1 MADYSMTSAEARS
14 SIKKVAK
21 EANSIDPSAVIDF
34 FEIDTSDIQFDL
46 GIRNSTED
54 NENDRIFRFHNS
66 ISLTTRSIY
75 FNDKEYIAAPVAVE
89 GFELATKGSLPR
101 PTMSIAVKSD
111 GVDALSKLKT
121 VLAQIGDLT
130 GAKFTRIRTFA
141 KFIDGSDPDGKN
153 YAFLTSLIKD
163 HDPDPNAILNY
174 DIYYIDRK
182 TSESNQTL
190 SFEMTSSIDLENFSV
205 PKRLVIQDRCQ
216 WQYRGEGCCYTAN
229 LSASTHG
236 TTDRG
241 ILDPKNSNYIPVAND
256 LNERIFDESETNQN
270 GILRLTTKVGTTSS
284 LWNKNKD
291 SNYTVGEMVFIT
303 KNGVEY
309 HFVCKVEHAPNL
321 DTAPPNTDYWIA
333 DQCSKSVQGCKLRW
347 QGVLPYG
354 GFPAVNKA

>member
-14 SIKKVAK
+14 SIQKVAK

-34 FEIDTSDIQFDL
+34 FEIDTSSIQFDL
-46 GIRNSTED
+46 GIRSSTPD

-66 ISLTTRSIY
+66 VSLTTRSLF
-75 FNDKEYIAAPVAVE
+75 FNDKEYIAAPIAVE
-89 GFELATKGSLPR
+89 GFEMATKGTLPR
-101 PTMSIAVKSD
+101 PTLSIAVKPN

-141 KFIDGSDPDGKN
+141 KFIDGADPLGKN
-153 YAFLTSLIKD
+153 SAYFISLIKN
-163 HDPDPNAILNY
+163 HDPDPHAILNY

-190 SFEMTSSIDLENFSV
+190 SFEMSSSIDLENFGV

-216 WQYRGEGCCYTAN
+216 WNYRGEGCCYTNN
-229 LSASTHG
+229 LSLETHG
-236 TTDRG
+236 TTSYGNLVTRNKD
-241 ILDPKNSNYIPVAND
+241 YIPVATY
-256 LNERIFDESETNQN
+256 LNERIFDESENNEN
-270 GILRLTTKVGTTSS
+270 GALRFSS
-284 LWNKNKD
+284 LHGIPSEWNAKKD
-291 SNYTVGEMVFIT
+291 SNYIVGDMVYVV
-303 KNGVEY
+303 KNGIEY
-309 HFVCKVEHAPNL
+309 HFVCKVEHKPDL
-321 DTAPPNTDYWIA
+321 DNAPPNTNYWIA